1 MKNILKYI
9 VNVLRG
15 DFSAEL
21 SDTPLSRTESDNVI
35 ELVLNKDKKRPGA
48 MTGFLLNKGAVK
60 SWGVNTSYGAVL
72 RSVFHK
78 YLHYTLKS
86 HA

>member
-15 DFSAEL
+15 NFSAEL
-21 SDTPLSRTESDNVI
+21 SDNPLSRTESDNVI
-35 ELVLNKDKKRPGA
+35 ELALNKDKKTPRA

-60 SWGVNTSYGAVL
+60 SWELILHTEQSYDQYFI
-72 RSVFHK
+72 ST
-78 YLHYTLKS
+78 YTTL
-86 HA
+86 